1 MHSVQI
7 LYFRFTIQAMKRVL
21 VATLLIFG
29 SIVLNF
35 AQTKQL
41 RAYVDHKQFYH
52 PEIGNYIEIYFQY
65 VGSSVQYVG
74 LDNGLQGQ
82 IGVGLTLSKEDSI
95 ISQDSYK
102 MLSPFMKDSIVE
114 DFYDVKR
121 YSLKPGNYK
130 LTIKLFDLNTNDP
143 GINGSQNIEVK
154 ELSQQITT
162 SNIELIEYARS
173 SNDSSIF
180 EKAGYTVIPRL
191 TTFYPTQLTTL
202 PVYVEFYNSDIL
214 PDSACVIKQSFI
226 DINTNQELEG
236 LTLLTKRKT
245 AKILP
250 VLRSIPIEQLPT
262 GNYLIKYA
270 LLDRSMNELAFTTQP
285 IERSNDLEIT
295 EDLSTI
301 ELNPGFQAA
310 LPTDSIDFY
319 LAALIPI
326 AKASEVKSIMKLLK
340 NSSEQEKR
348 QHFQV
353 FWNKTSP
360 TNTFESWIKY
370 KQQVLLVEKLYH
382 NNFQNGF
389 ETDRGRVYLQY
400 GAPSTINTRENSPTD
415 YPYEI
420 WQYDK
425 IGNVSNRRFIFYN
438 PDLTNNAYRLLHS
451 DMLGELKNPS
461 WQLMLSKRNT
471 TNGNIDDPNKDLQ
484 QHYGGEG
491 YDLFRQY

>member
-1 MHSVQI
+1 
-7 LYFRFTIQAMKRVL
+7 MKKVL
-21 VATLLIFG
+21 IATLLIFG
-29 SIVLNF
+29 SITF
-35 AQTKQL
+35 HFSQQKQL

-52 PEIGNYIEIYFQY
+52 PEIGNYIEVYFQY
-65 VGSSVQYVG
+65 VGSSVHYIG
-74 LDNGLQGQ
+74 IDNGLQGEV
-82 IGVGLTLSKEDSI
+82 GVGLTLSKGDSI

-114 DFYDVKR
+114 DFYDLKR
-121 YSLKPGNYK
+121 YSLSPGEYQ
-130 LTIKLFDLNTNDP
+130 LSIKLFDLNTKEA
-143 GINGSQNIEVK
+143 GINGIQPIKVDD
-154 ELSQQITT
+154 LSKQI
-162 SNIELIEYARS
+162 SVSDIELIEYARKG
-173 SNDSSIF
+173 NDSSNF
-180 EKAGYTVIPRL
+180 EKAGYTIIPRL
-191 TTFYPTQLTTL
+191 TTFYPAQLTTL
-202 PVYVEFYNSDIL
+202 PVYVEFYNTDL
-214 PDSACVIKQSFI
+214 LADSACVIKQSFI
-226 DINTNQELEG
+226 DLKTNQELEG

-245 AKILP
+245 SKILP
-250 VLRSIPIEQLPT
+250 VMRSIPVDQLPT
-262 GNYLIKYA
+262 GNYLLKFA
-270 LLDRSMNELAFTTQP
+270 LLDRTMNELAYSTLP
-285 IERSNDLEIT
+285 IERSNDLEIA
-295 EDLSTI
+295 EDLSNI

-310 LPTDSIDFY
+310 LPTDSLDFF

-326 AKASEVKSIMKLLK
+326 AKASEVKSLMKLLK
-340 NSSEQEKR
+340 NNSEKEKR

-353 FWNKTSP
+353 FWNKTAP

-370 KQQVLLVEKLYH
+370 KQQVLLVEKLYR

-425 IGNVSNRRFIFYN
+425 IGNFSNRRFIFYN

-471 TNGNIDDPNKDLQ
+471 TNGNIDDPNRDLQ